1 MGTCPLLPIIKPSIE
16 LTKVN
21 LFVPFY
27 KLKAKFEYKIRTN
40 IGNYLYLKSLL
51 LSYSNYPNLIKN
63 VIQIFI
69 EEIELKSNGTKE
81 TKETNG
87 TKETNN
93 KHLIMNPIMYLII
106 LTAILTTNDSYYDF
120 CPEFRHESFLFT
132 EYEFKIFNKNIYFD
146 SFINAIIE
154 YSNIKHIYLTYD
166 TIVYLD
172 FIKTNF
178 KIKLLN
184 YILLIDN
191 TANISYFKNNSPIIK
206 KYIEYIFSIRFIWI
220 KAVIISSLN
229 NKYFGSN
236 N

>member
-40 IGNYLYLKSLL
+40 IKNYLYLKSLL

-69 EEIELKSNGTKE
+69 EEIELKSNE
-81 TKETNG
+81 SNG

-120 CPEFRHESFLFT
+120 CPEFRHELRPESFLFT

-146 SFINAIIE
+146 TFINAII
-154 YSNIKHIYLTYD
+154 
-166 TIVYLD
+166 
-172 FIKTNF
+172 
-178 KIKLLN
+178 
-184 YILLIDN
+184 
-191 TANISYFKNNSPIIK
+191 
-206 KYIEYIFSIRFIWI
+206 
-220 KAVIISSLN
+220 
-229 NKYFGSN
+229 
-236 N
+236 